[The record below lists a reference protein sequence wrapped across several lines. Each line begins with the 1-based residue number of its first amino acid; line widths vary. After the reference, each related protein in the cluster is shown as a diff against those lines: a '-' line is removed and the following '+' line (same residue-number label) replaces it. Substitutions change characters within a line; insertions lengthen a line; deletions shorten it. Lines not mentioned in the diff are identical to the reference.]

1 MTVKQL
7 KQELENISDNTEIFL
22 AQRKTEFGYGLL
34 NSMYIKEVLFTEDE
48 NPSED
53 EIDKAPMVKV
63 LVLDEE

>member
-7 KQELENISDNTEIFL
+7 KQELENLPDNMDVFL
-22 AQRKTEFGYGLL
+22 AERKTEFGYGLL
-34 NSMYIKEVLFTEDE
+34 NSIYTKEVFFTEDE

-53 EIDKAPMVKV
+53 EINKAPMIEV

>member
-7 KQELENISDNTEIFL
+7 KQEFENISDNTEIFL

-34 NSMYIKEVLFTEDE
+34 NSIYTKEVFFTEDE

-53 EIDKAPMVKV
+53 EINKAPMIEV

>member
-22 AQRKTEFGYGLL
+22 VQRKTEFGYGLL
-34 NSMYIKEVLFTEDE
+34 NSIYTKEVFFIEDE

-53 EIDKAPMVKV
+53 EINKAPMIEI

>member
-34 NSMYIKEVLFTEDE
+34 NSIYTKEVFFTEDE

-53 EIDKAPMVKV
+53 EINKAPMIEV